1 MIKLIL
7 RNLGRNKRRTIL
19 TAASVALAIFVLFML
34 GSVLQAMTNV
44 GDTSEARR
52 LVARNAISLTFPLPE
67 AYGQRLGSIPH
78 VVGITPLQWF
88 QGVYKDN
95 RPANFFPRFATDPET
110 LFDVFPEIEIATEAV
125 DAWKAERSS
134 FIAGR
139 KLVEEQGWKLGDVI
153 TIKGDIFPV
162 NPELVLRGIFSVPSD
177 ANQERMLYFHRRYLE
192 EALGNPG
199 TVGTYWLLVD
209 DPKNATEVIE
219 AAEAM
224 FENSANQVRAET
236 EGAFALAFV
245 QMLGNISFLFLM
257 VGSGIVISILLIT
270 ANTMAMAARER
281 TREVAVLRTLGFR
294 RKHVV
299 SMVVLEAVAVGLA
312 GAVVGLALAAVV
324 SRGVAS
330 ALESMGMF
338 AFGQGGTDPMRL
350 AQGLGLGLLLGVV
363 AGAFPAYTAARL
375 KIVDGLRAVG

>member
-7 RNLGRNKRRTIL
+7 RNLGRNKRRTFL
-19 TAASVALAIFVLFML
+19 TAASVALAIFVLTML
-34 GSVLQAMTNV
+34 NAVLAAMTNV
-44 GDTSEARR
+44 GDSSEARR

-67 AYGQRLGSIPH
+67 AYGQRFASIPH
-78 VVGITPLQWF
+78 VVGVTPLQWF
-88 QGVYKDN
+88 QGIYKDA
-95 RPANFFPRFATDPET
+95 RPQNFFPRFATDPES
-110 LFDVFPEIEIATEAV
+110 LFDVFPEIEISPEAV
-125 DAWKAERSS
+125 AAWKAERGA
-134 FIAGR
+134 FITGK
-139 KLVEEQGWKLGDVI
+139 KLAEEQGWQLGDVI

-162 NPELVLRGIFSVPSD
+162 NPELVLRGIFTIPS
-177 ANQERMLYFHRRYLE
+177 NPTGERMLYFHRRYLE

-199 TVGTYWLLVD
+199 MVGTYWLLLD
-209 DPKNATEVIE
+209 APENATEVIA
-219 AAEAM
+219 AAESM

-236 EGAFALAFV
+236 EEAFALAFV
-245 QMLGNISFLFLM
+245 QMLGNVSFLFLM

-312 GAVVGLALAAVV
+312 GSVAGLLLASVVN
-324 SRGVAS
+324 RGVAS
-330 ALESMGMF
+330 MLESMGVF
-338 AFGQGGTDPMRL
+338 AFGQASSDPMRL
-350 AQGLGLGLLLGVV
+350 VQGLVLGLLLGVV

-375 KIVDGLRAVG
+375 RIVDGLRTVG

>member
-1 MIKLIL
+1 MTKLIF
-7 RNLGRNKRRTIL
+7 RNLFRNKRRTFL
-19 TAASVALAIFVLFML
+19 TTASVALAIFVLTML
-34 GSVLQAMTNV
+34 SSVLQAMTNV
-44 GDTSEARR
+44 GDVSEARR
-52 LVARNAISLTFPLPE
+52 LVARNAISLTFAMPE
-67 AYGQRLGSIPH
+67 AYGQRLASIPH
-78 VVGITPLQWF
+78 VVGVTPLQWF

-110 LFDVFPEIEIATEAV
+110 LFTVFPEIVITPEEV
-125 DAWKAERSS
+125 EAWKSERSA
-134 FIAGR
+134 FIAGK
-139 KLVEEQGWKLGDVI
+139 KLADEQGWKLGDVI

-162 NPELVLRGIFSVPSD
+162 NPELVLRAIFTVPDNETS
-177 ANQERMLYFHRRYLE
+177 ERMLYFHRRYLE

-199 TVGTYWLLVD
+199 QVGTYWMLID
-209 DPKNATEVIE
+209 EPKNAPEVIE
-219 AAEAM
+219 TAEAM
-224 FENSANQVRAET
+224 FENSSNQVRAET
-236 EGAFALAFV
+236 EAAFALAFV
-245 QMLGNISFLFLM
+245 QMLGNVSFLFLM

-312 GAVVGLALAAVV
+312 GAVLGLAVAGVV
-324 SRGVAS
+324 NRGVGS
-330 ALESMGMF
+330 VLEGMGMF
-338 AFGQGGTDPMRL
+338 AFGQGGFDPVRL